1 MANAGRKHHKHRTSR
16 RRLAAVSFLSN
27 ISLDGTHNDTKL
39 AIYSRKQKRHA
50 AKEDGENRTDSFGAA
65 DKRSGRE
72 VIQCTSGHDLNYD
85 LNWRKHGKS
94 RHSVEIVD
102 PQREHRRSIA
112 ENFLSSNRGDKTA
125 DVPAP
130 STPGSHKRWR

>member
-16 RRLAAVSFLSN
+16 RRLAAISFLSN

-50 AKEDGENRTDSFGAA
+50 TKEDGENRTDSFAS
-65 DKRSGRE
+65 DKGFGRE
-72 VIQCTSGHDLNYD
+72 VTRDTSHE
-85 LNWRKHGKS
+85 LNWLKHGRPKS

-102 PQREHRRSIA
+102 PLTEHRRSVA
-112 ENFLSSNRGDKTA
+112 EGFHFQSSNRTDKNL
-125 DVPAP
+125 DVLHS
-130 STPGSHKRWR
+130 STSGSHKRWR